1 MKTLRRIWKRV
12 LNSVTGRSG
21 EQRLREEMEEHVA
34 MQTEENLRAGMS
46 AVEARRQ
53 ALLKWGAREAVREQY
68 HAEKGLPGLE
78 TIVHDLRDAMRH
90 LRKAPGFSAT
100 VIITLALGIG
110 ATTAIFTL
118 VHQVMLKSLPVAKPD
133 ELWRIGDKIRCCN
146 WGGYTQ
152 GYDGDFA
159 LFSWE
164 AYKNFRE
171 HTPEFADLAALQAG
185 NAPLGV
191 RRAGSQ
197 AAVQT
202 FNGQEVS
209 GNFFRTLGVQPWIG
223 RMMTDADDQIGAP
236 PVAVMSYRT
245 WEIKYG
251 SDPSVVGGSFQLNGH
266 AFTVIG
272 VTPPGFYGAKL
283 SGSQMP
289 DFWLP
294 ITAEDILGGPVS
306 RIKRANENYLD
317 ILGRVRPGVS
327 STALEAKLRVQFH
340 DWLARHVP
348 DMEPIEKQLWQKQT
362 LHLSPG
368 GAGVAVMRDQYED
381 GLKLLLIAAGCV
393 LLVACGNMANLMLA
407 RGLRNRTQIS
417 VRVAMGASRLRLV
430 RSALVES
437 VMLAVI
443 GGAFGIAVAY
453 AGTRLILH
461 LAFQIGGP
469 NNYVPVSAEPSWPV
483 LLFTLGLS
491 IFTGVVFGTAP
502 AWMTTHADPVEA
514 LRGANRS
521 VGRGRTWAQKALVI
535 AQAAMSLVLLS
546 AAALLIQSLR
556 NLKHQDFGF
565 DMHGRYIAWI
575 NPTLGSYKPEQME
588 QVYRRVDE
596 GLMKIPGV
604 RMVAPALYA
613 PMTGDSWN
621 SGVRIQGSPEP
632 GPKENTSAGWA
643 RVMPGFFDA
652 IGAKMVMGRALNED
666 DTAATRVVAVVN
678 EAFVKRFFKDRNPIG
693 QHFGFGRLKDASTYE
708 IVGVVRDI
716 RYMTDDYKEPVGPMA
731 WVSEL
736 QTPHFDDPKQLEGEK
751 FSHFLY
757 NIVIWAPGDPPGM
770 EDKVRKA
777 IASVDPNLV
786 LYAVDPYESVVSA
799 DFQQENMIATLTS
812 LFGLLG
818 LVLAAVGLYG
828 VMTYSVEQ
836 RTNEIGLRMA
846 LGADRKD
853 VVSMVLKGAFW
864 QIGLGLGIGIPLAI
878 EAGRLM
884 KDQLFGVQPWNP
896 AMLLAAAGMLAAAAV
911 VASLVPVRRA
921 VGVEPMVALR
931 NE

>member
-1 MKTLRRIWKRV
+1 
-12 LNSVTGRSG
+12 
-21 EQRLREEMEEHVA
+21 MEVHIA

-46 AVEARRQ
+46 AAEARRQ

-68 HAEKGLPGLE
+68 HAEKGLPALE
-78 TIVHDLRDAMRH
+78 TIVHDLRDALRQ

-100 VIITLALGIG
+100 VVITLALGIG

-118 VHQVMLKSLPVAKPD
+118 VHQVMLKSLPVAKPE
-133 ELWRIGDKIRCCN
+133 ELWRVGDKLRCCN

-152 GYDGDFA
+152 GDDGDFS

-164 AYKNFRE
+164 AYKNFRA
-171 HTPEFADLAALQAG
+171 HTPEFVDLAALQAG

-191 RRAGSQ
+191 RRAGSPSQ
-197 AAVQT
+197 VQT

-209 GNFFRTLGVQPWIG
+209 GNFFRTLGIQPWVG

-245 WEIKYG
+245 WEMKYG
-251 SDPSVVGGSFQLNGH
+251 SDPSVVGGSFQINGH

-283 SGSQMP
+283 AGSGMP
-289 DFWLP
+289 DFWMPL
-294 ITAEDILGGPVS
+294 TAEDILAGPVS
-306 RIKRANENYLD
+306 RIKHANENFLN
-317 ILGRVRPGVS
+317 ILGRVRAGVS
-327 STALEAKLRVQFH
+327 PQFLEAKLKVEFH
-340 DWLARHVP
+340 DWLASHVP
-348 DMEPIEKQLWQKQT
+348 DMEPAEKQLWQQQT
-362 LHLSPG
+362 LRVAPG
-368 GAGVAVMRDQYED
+368 AAGITAMRNDFQD
-381 GLKLLLIAAGCV
+381 GLKLLMIAAGCV
-393 LLVACGNMANLMLA
+393 LLVACGNLANLMLA

-417 VRVAMGASRLRLV
+417 VRVALGASKLRLV
-430 RSALVES
+430 RRALVES
-437 VMLAVI
+437 VLLAVI

-453 AGTRLILH
+453 GGTRLILY

-491 IFTGVVFGTAP
+491 ILTGVIFGTAP
-502 AWMTTHADPVEA
+502 AWVTSHADPVEA

-521 VGRGRTWAQKALVI
+521 VGQGKSWIQKSLVVG
-535 AQAAMSLVLLS
+535 QAAMSLVLLS
-546 AAALLIQSLR
+546 AAALLLQSLR
-556 NLKHQDFGF
+556 NLEHQDFGF
-565 DMHGRYIAWI
+565 ETQGRYIAWI
-575 NPTLGSYKPEQME
+575 NPRLSNYKAEQME
-588 QVYRRVDE
+588 QIYRRIDD
-596 GLMKIPGV
+596 GLMQVPGV
-604 RMVAPALYA
+604 RMVAPAMYA

-621 SGVRIQGSPEP
+621 EGIRMQGRPEP
-632 GPKENTSAGWA
+632 GAKEHTSSGWA
-643 RVMPGFFDA
+643 RVMPGFLET
-652 IGAKMVMGRALNED
+652 IGAKFVMGRPLNED
-666 DTAATRVVAVVN
+666 DTAATLNVAVVN
-678 EAFVKRFFKDRNPIG
+678 EAFVRQFLKGQNPIG
-693 QHFGFGRLKDASTYE
+693 QHFGFNKVKNSSTFE
-708 IVGVVRDI
+708 IVGVVKDI
-716 RYMTDDYKEPVGPMA
+716 RYMTYNYKEPPGPMV
-731 WVSEL
+731 WVSET
-736 QTPHFDDPKQLEGEK
+736 QTARYDDPAMSEGEK

-757 NIVIWAPGDPPGM
+757 NIVIWAPGDPPAM
-770 EDKVRKA
+770 EEKVRKA
-777 IASVDPNLV
+777 MATVDPNLV
-786 LYAVDPYESVVSA
+786 LYGVDPYREVVNA

-853 VVSMVLKGAFW
+853 VVSMVLRSAFL
-864 QIGLGLGIGIPLAI
+864 QIGIGLGIGIPLAI

-896 AMLLAAAGMLAAAAV
+896 TMLLASAGMLAVAAM

-921 VGVEPMVALR
+921 VSVEPMVALR